1 MIRILTAGESH
12 GPALVGILEGM
23 PAGVKIS
30 QRAIDRDLAR
40 RQMGY
45 GRGGRMQIERDR
57 AEILSGIRFGESIGS
72 PIALLIHNR
81 DFAHW
86 KERMAQFG
94 PPVGPAVTKPRPG
107 HADLAGALKYQRA
120 DARDILER
128 ASARE
133 TAMRVGLGALAK
145 ALLGSC
151 RIQVIS
157 HVVSLGGVRARSAHL
172 GPADL
177 ARIDRSP
184 VRCAD
189 PEAEV
194 AMIEA
199 IDRAKSAGDT
209 LGGVIEVVA
218 FGVPVGLGSHAHYDR
233 RLDAQLASA
242 MVSIPAIK
250 GGEVGDAWWSAEQ
263 RGSAVH
269 DPIAFT
275 PGQGFTR
282 PTNRAGGIEGGMSNG
297 QPIRLRAAMKPLSSL
312 RRPLMSADLITHQPF
327 DAQVERSDVVAL
339 PAAGVVAEAVMAL
352 VLATA
357 LTEKFGAKT
366 LTELK
371 RAKAA
376 YERRL
381 HS

>member
-23 PAGVKIS
+23 PAGVKIA
-30 QRAIDRDLAR
+30 QRAIDKDLSR

-57 AEILSGIRFGESIGS
+57 AQILSGVRFGEAIGS
-72 PIALLIHNR
+72 PIALLITNR

-86 KERMAQFG
+86 QDRMANSG
-94 PPVGPAVTKPRPG
+94 PPAGLTVTRPRPG
-107 HADLAGALKYQRA
+107 HADLAGALKYGRT

-133 TAMRVGLGALAK
+133 TAMRVALGALAK
-145 ALLGSC
+145 TLLATCG
-151 RIQVIS
+151 IQVLS
-157 HVVSLGGVRARSAHL
+157 HVTALGGVQADVGVL
-172 GPADL
+172 TPADL

-184 VRCAD
+184 VRTAD
-189 PEAEV
+189 PQAEV
-194 AMIEA
+194 AMIAA
-199 IDRAKSAGDT
+199 IDRAKEAGDT
-209 LGGVIEVVA
+209 LGGMVEVVA
-218 FGVPVGLGSHAHYDR
+218 FGVPVGLGSHAQYDR
-233 RLDAQLASA
+233 RLDAAVAGA

-250 GGEVGDAWWSAEQ
+250 GAEVGDAWWSADQ
-263 RGSAVH
+263 VGSMVH
-269 DPIAFT
+269 DPIGFT
-275 PGQGFTR
+275 PGEGFTR

-297 QPIRLRAAMKPLSSL
+297 QPIRVRIAMKPLSSL
-312 RRPLMSADLITHQPF
+312 RRPLASTDLITHKPF

-339 PAAGVVAEAVMAL
+339 PAAGVVAEAVLAL
-352 VLATA
+352 VLASA
-357 LTEKFGAKT
+357 LTEKFGADT

-371 RAKAA
+371 RAKRA

-381 HS
+381 PR